1 MSVTDEQKLDVI
13 IAHLTDVIDGGYPGE
28 ILWIGD
34 TLAYTSANTGEKYG
48 SRLGAI
54 TRKAMLAWYDRAA
67 ALVEDDPSFEM
78 SDALYE
84 TADGVALT

>member
-28 ILWIGD
+28 SLWIGD
-34 TLAYTSANTGEKYG
+34 TLAY
-48 SRLGAI
+48 

-67 ALVEDDPSFEM
+67 ALVEDDPGFEM

-84 TADGVALT
+84 TA